1 MSPSMIPKVLIV
13 GRPNVG
19 KSALFNRLCEQRKA
33 IVHQQPGVTRDL
45 LMSRVEWQGRT
56 FILVD
61 SGGIDFLEESEL
73 QQRVQNNVKGWIE
86 QADLLLFLVDGQAG
100 PQSLDEEVSRLLRRS
115 GKPAL
120 LAVNKIDHASQ
131 LPRSLDFFSLGWSD
145 PIPVSGLNSFN
156 VGDLLDAIVEGLP
169 PPEGSPQEVPLEK
182 TLVGSIAIVG
192 RPNVG
197 KSSLLNALLG
207 EERSIVSTLPGTT
220 RDVVDIIWHA
230 SFGDALLV
238 DTAGIRRKS
247 RVGEDVEYYSVL
259 RATKALERADLAF
272 LVLDANEGILAQDRR
287 IAGLIQD
294 ANKAC
299 LVLVNKADLVD
310 LGGEK
315 WQRFLPFL
323 RRELDFLPFAE
334 VLPVSALTGWNLK
347 GIPSLTSTILNS
359 YNTKVTTGVLN
370 RYLSEIQEANPP
382 AQAPGKAFK
391 IFYAT
396 QKGTAPPNFICF
408 VNKRENLH
416 FSYERHLHNE
426 LRQKLGL
433 VGTPIRLQFRSRLS
447 RTKGKD

>member
-1 MSPSMIPKVLIV
+1 MPPSITPKVLIL

-45 LMSRVEWQGRT
+45 LMSEVEWQGRT
-56 FILVD
+56 FTLVD
-61 SGGIDFLEESEL
+61 SGGLDFLEDSEL
-73 QQRVQNNVKGWIE
+73 QQRVQKNVKDWIE
-86 QADLLLFLVDGQAG
+86 QADLILFLVDGQAG
-100 PQSLDEEVSRLLRRS
+100 PQSLDEDVSRLIRRS

-131 LPRSLDFFSLGWSD
+131 LPRSLDFFSLGWPN
-145 PIPVSGLNSFN
+145 PIPVSGLNSLN
-156 VGDLLDAIVEGLP
+156 VGDLLDAIAEDLP
-169 PPEGSPQEVPLEK
+169 PLESSLEEPVEEK
-182 TLVGSIAIVG
+182 PLVGRIAIVG

-207 EERSIVSTLPGTT
+207 EERSIVSALPGTT
-220 RDVVDIIWHA
+220 RDVVDIIWHS

-247 RVGEDVEYYSVL
+247 RVGEDIEYYSIL

-272 LVLDANEGILAQDRR
+272 LVLDASEGILAQDRK
-287 IAGLIQD
+287 IAGLIQE

-299 LVLVNKADLVD
+299 LVLVNKADLTD
-310 LGGEK
+310 LQGEK

-323 RRELDFLPFAE
+323 RRELDFLSFAE
-334 VLPVSALTGWNLK
+334 ALPVSAVTGWNLK
-347 GIPSLTSTILNS
+347 GVPPLVSTILNS
-359 YNTKVTTGVLN
+359 YHTQVTTGALN
-370 RYLSEIQEANPP
+370 RILAEIQEANPP

-396 QKGTAPPNFICF
+396 QKGTAPPTFLCF

-433 VGTPIRLQFRSRLS
+433 VGTPIRLQFRSRIS